1 MVKAKRMRV
10 FFFLIFLSFSMKI
23 LNCDT
28 LCFKERI
35 VFSGLH
41 FVPRVI
47 LDHLTVGASDFLWGY
62 LSIQLYLGDT

>member
-1 MVKAKRMRV
+1 
-10 FFFLIFLSFSMKI
+10 MKI

>member
-1 MVKAKRMRV
+1 
-10 FFFLIFLSFSMKI
+10 MKI

-35 VFSGLH
+35 VFSGLR